1 MSTAF
6 KILYT
11 EDIDYVNKEY
21 MSIML
26 IQEYGKYSVEV
37 ISNKQSHGR
46 IYLDNK
52 DEANTLFNAL
62 NIKINKLNSFRKSAE
77 MLSCLK
83 NVNDLNQ
90 LLFVVDVFG
99 KKVNQDRIGRLMT
112 SRKFKVK
119 SKIDKNDSMKI
130 KVYFSGDKKAF
141 GTFKGTFLESD
152 FIFEKT

>member
-1 MSTAF
+1 MNAAF

-11 EDIDYVNKEY
+11 EDIDYKNKEY

-46 IYLDNK
+46 ISLDNK
-52 DEANTLFNAL
+52 NEANTLFNAL
-62 NIKINKLNSFRKSAE
+62 NIKINKLNSFKKSAE
-77 MLSCLK
+77 MLSLIK
-83 NVNDLNQ
+83 NVGNLNKA
-90 LLFVVDVFG
+90 LFIVDVFG

-112 SRKFKVK
+112 SRKFRVK
-119 SKIDKNDSMKI
+119 SKIEKDDSMKI
-130 KVYFSGDKKAF
+130 KVYFSGDKKVF
-141 GTFKGTFLESD
+141 GTFTGTFLKSD

>member
-11 EDIDYVNKEY
+11 EEIDYVNKEY

-37 ISNKQSHGR
+37 ISNKQSYGR
-46 IYLDNK
+46 IYLDSK
-52 DEANTLFNAL
+52 DEANTLLNAL
-62 NIKINKLNSFRKSAE
+62 NKKINKLNSFRKSAE

-83 NVNDLNQ
+83 NVNGLNQ
-90 LLFVVDVFG
+90 ALFVVDVFG

-119 SKIDKNDSMKI
+119 SKIEKDDSMKI

>member
-1 MSTAF
+1 MNAAF

-26 IQEYGKYSVEV
+26 IQEYDKYSVEV
-37 ISNKQSHGR
+37 ISNTKSHGR

-83 NVNDLNQ
+83 NVNGLNQ

-99 KKVNQDRIGRLMT
+99 KKVNQDRI
-112 SRKFKVK
+112 
-119 SKIDKNDSMKI
+119 
-130 KVYFSGDKKAF
+130 
-141 GTFKGTFLESD
+141 
-152 FIFEKT
+152 